1 MEYETTRGRILK
13 LLLENKGRFYTVEEI
28 IRILEI
34 DITPREVYNH
44 LEHIAKTIRRR
55 SGGRLQLVMKPPVCL
70 KCGYVFKDLKR
81 PRKPSRCPRCHSQ
94 WISDP
99 EFAIMEKS

>member
-1 MEYETTRGRILK
+1 MN
-13 LLLENKGRFYTVEEI
+13 LLLENKGRFYSVEEI
-28 IRILEI
+28 IRVLGLE
-34 DITPREVYNH
+34 ITPREVYVH

-55 SGGRLQLVMKPPVCL
+55 SAGRLVLVMKPPMCL
-70 KCGYVFKDLKR
+70 KCGYVFKDLKK

-99 EFAIMEKS
+99 EFAVIEK